1 MVVFEQGGIGVQP
14 GPARYVG
21 IEIEPLLDGLVAGV
35 DGRVEDLALLRVKL
49 GQAVQLVVVME
60 EEADGEAQVQV
71 QLVPIQQQV
80 RRGGDVGS
88 AGAHQ
93 GGIEGHVRL
102 QVHQGTHV
110 FPEHGAEGAGEG
122 EDRLAQVL
130 AVCGVLSEA
139 QAQAGVIEETA
150 GFHAQGAGP
159 DFQIQGVVHLV
170 QNGIA
175 ENREGVLGADAQ
187 VSGIE
192 AHLSPVPAVA
202 AVHAGADQQVAA
214 GESFALVAFQVV
226 HGGGHPVT
234 LGLDGPPV
242 AEEAAHRAVQ
252 AHLEGA
258 VQDGAE
264 DDIGLGTE
272 GITGTGPDIE
282 FVPREAFALGFH
294 VHQVG
299 AEFIGALVG
308 IPEDGVVEVRI
319 EPEQRIR
326 HVHRNGSLVDIQ
338 VLAFVGAGHLYGRIQ
353 VLGLE
358 GGAGT
363 QGGHRQDISLVH
375 HCSLIF

>member
-1 MVVFEQGGIGVQP
+1 MVVI
-14 GPARYVG
+14 
-21 IEIEPLLDGLVAGV
+21 
-35 DGRVEDLALLRVKL
+35 
-49 GQAVQLVVVME
+49 ME
-60 EEADGEAQVQV
+60 EEAYGKAQVQV
-71 QLVPIQQQV
+71 QPVLFQLQV

-139 QAQAGVIEETA
+139 QAQAGIIVEATA
-150 GFHAQGAGP
+150 FHVQGTGP
-159 DFQIQGVVHLV
+159 DLYVQGVVHLV

-187 VSGIE
+187 VAGIE

-202 AVHAGADQQVAA
+202 AVHPGANQQVAA
-214 GESFALVAFQVV
+214 GEGFALVAFQVV
-226 HGGGHPVT
+226 HGSGYPVT
-234 LGLDGPPV
+234 LGLDRPPI

-252 AHLEGA
+252 AHLEGS
-258 VQDGAE
+258 VQDGTE

-282 FVPREAFALGFH
+282 FVPREAFALRFH
-294 VHQVG
+294 VHQIR
-299 AEFIGALVG
+299 AEFVGALVG

-319 EPEQRIR
+319 EPEQGVR

-353 VLGLE
+353 VLGPE

-375 HCSLIF
+375 HCSLNF